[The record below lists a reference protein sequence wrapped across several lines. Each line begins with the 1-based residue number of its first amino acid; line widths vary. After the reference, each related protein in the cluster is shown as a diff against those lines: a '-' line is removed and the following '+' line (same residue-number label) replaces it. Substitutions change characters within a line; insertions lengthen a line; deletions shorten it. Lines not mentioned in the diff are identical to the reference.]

1 MPFSDELIA
10 TQAILAI
17 LEDVLEIDSAKV
29 FVDVPLKQQQEVL
42 GLIEPLSI
50 AAISLK
56 LCYEYDTDF
65 PCGAFSAEQTILE
78 MAEVIA
84 THRIPMMPGRAIL
97 ESVRFVA

>member
-29 FVDVPLKQQQEVL
+29 FVDVPLNQQKVL
-42 GLIEPLSI
+42 GPLDPLSI
-50 AAISLK
+50 TAISLK

-84 THRIPMMPGRAIL
+84 THRVPVMPNRVIL